1 MCYLLKV
8 CTLIR
13 EIILKQYVLFGSG
26 TVAEKNLRLN
36 PAFIVDNNPD
46 LIGSYFHGLEVKS
59 PKVLDGR
66 CSIYNVIVCTTS
78 VGEVK
83 RQLQSYGYLWDRDAS
98 AALLLTERIEM
109 DYLESTQF
117 NFLVSSGLPSS
128 AESFSGGGIHLVQET
143 DEFVEVTKIYEG
155 NTHGLVKFEERFSF
169 TCQGSGI
176 IILNEDYTVQNKI
189 QLRAG
194 LRPHGI
200 KRYNDIWVVVSSYQ
214 DSIVGIDDQ
223 GKEVFEFRFTDKLAT
238 YGSAQHH
245 CNDLC
250 IVGDYAYV
258 SMFSVTG
265 NWKRNSFDGGII
277 EINLLTGDKSIIIN
291 SLTMPHSI
299 TCDDDGFMVLNSF
312 KGTLLGK
319 NFDVL
324 ATFPG
329 FVRGFD
335 SDSDYYYIGES
346 KNRNFSRMNSG
357 RSPVSLDSRITVV
370 DKKLSFSRSIAL
382 PKNISEIH
390 AVLKVDAC

>member
-1 MCYLLKV
+1 MKK
-8 CTLIR
+8 
-13 EIILKQYVLFGSG
+13 IILFGSG
-26 TVAEKNLRLN
+26 TVAEKNLELN

-59 PKVLDGR
+59 PKVLDGN
-66 CSIYNVIVCTTS
+66 CSLYHIIVCTTS

-98 AALLLTERIEM
+98 AAQLLRDRMEM
-109 DYLESTQF
+109 DLLESTQF

-128 AESFSGGGIHLVQET
+128 AESFSGGGIHLVQEKE
-143 DEFVEVTKIYEG
+143 DFIELTKIYEG
-155 NTHGLVKFEERFSF
+155 NTHGLVKFDDNFAF

-176 IILNEDYTVQNKI
+176 IILNKDYIVQNKI
-189 QLRAG
+189 QLRDG

-200 KRYNDIWVVVSSYQ
+200 KRYKDLWIIVSSYQ
-214 DSIVGIDDQ
+214 DSIIGIDDK
-223 GKEVFEFRFTDKLAT
+223 GKEVFEFFFSDKLAT

-265 NWKRNSFDGGII
+265 NWKRNSFDGGIV
-277 EINLLTGDKSIIIN
+277 EINLLTGEKSIIIN
-291 SLTMPHSI
+291 TLTMPHSVN
-299 TCDDDGFMVLNSF
+299 CSDDGFMVLNSF
-312 KGTLLGK
+312 RGTLLGK

-335 SDSDYYYIGES
+335 SDSDHYYIGES
-346 KNRNFSRMNSG
+346 KNRNFSRMDSG
-357 RSPVSLDSRITVV
+357 RSPVSLDSRITIV
-370 DKKLSFSRSIAL
+370 DKTFSFSRSIAL
-382 PKNISEIH
+382 PKNVSEIH